1 MLPPARCRGGIPF
14 SARPT
19 EKGAKMNKRTRLVG
33 LLAAGVAVAATVS
46 CGGGLCKGT
55 GKPD

>member
-1 MLPPARCRGGIPF
+1 
-14 SARPT
+14 
-19 EKGAKMNKRTRLVG
+19 MNKRTRLVG
-33 LLAAGVAVAATVS
+33 LLAAGVAVAATVA